1 MCWSLSYATDDVTCI
16 RIMELIGLGRS
27 YQMTPSYK
35 IGLTTSHSVVYIANN
50 KHLGKGQYS
59 AMSYLWIGFAR
70 FWKQLA
76 QVLCLGFIKEV
87 VVGSDITTLA
97 KL

>member
-1 MCWSLSYATDDVTCI
+1 MSIKRGVNTLLQDPLVFSSNMNFDMIRANAMCWSLSYATDDVTCI

-50 KHLGKGQYS
+50 KHLRKGQHS
-59 AMSYLWIGFAR
+59 A
-70 FWKQLA
+70 
-76 QVLCLGFIKEV
+76 
-87 VVGSDITTLA
+87 
-97 KL
+97 

>member
-1 MCWSLSYATDDVTCI
+1 
-16 RIMELIGLGRS
+16 
-27 YQMTPSYK
+27 
-35 IGLTTSHSVVYIANN
+35 
-50 KHLGKGQYS
+50 
-59 AMSYLWIGFAR
+59 MSYLWIGFAR